1 MRSLKSLRLFG
12 RLFGLLAAFA
22 LIAPACATTAPTVET
37 SAGPRFHAAA
47 ADVAPDAAYRAAGL
61 IVLMD
66 TAVANTTPA
75 VSRYAFI
82 GRQNTLGMQLV
93 TTGTLV
99 GAWKIEVSCSP
110 TAVDTLNPAPS
121 SSSVRPIITA
131 VNDDPS
137 DITSAFTPS
146 IAAVSAAS
154 SQYVQASPL
163 NAGYVR
169 ATFTATS
176 GSGQARVNFRN

>member
-1 MRSLKSLRLFG
+1 MRSLKSLRF
-12 RLFGLLAAFA
+12 FGLLALLA
-22 LIAPACATTAPTVET
+22 LTFQACATTPPTPET

-47 ADVAPDAAYRAAGL
+47 ADVAPDTAYRAAGL
-61 IVLMD
+61 VVLMD
-66 TAVANTTPA
+66 KAIADTTPA

-110 TAVDTLNPAPS
+110 TAIDTLNPGPS
-121 SSSVRPIITA
+121 SASGRPVISA

-137 DITSAFTPS
+137 DITSAFSPT
-146 IAAVSAAS
+146 IAAVTTAS

-176 GSGQARVNFRN
+176 GSGNARVNLRN